1 MLTGFQNIPKIPELK
16 RRLVITFLL
25 LVVYRIGVHV
35 PTPGIDA
42 MALRGI
48 FADQLAKGTLFA
60 MMDMFGGGALH
71 EFSVFALGIMP
82 YITASIGSPFIGKTF

>member
-42 MALRGI
+42 MALKTI
-48 FADQLAKGTLFA
+48 FADQLSKGTLFA
-60 MMDMFGGGALH
+60 MMDMFGGGGGVA
-71 EFSVFALGIMP
+71 
-82 YITASIGSPFIGKTF
+82 